1 MIRVLWA
8 VAFGWVLLCPG
19 GSQAKPDCEDGE
31 IQLPAKSLLF
41 NGPATGYALFA
52 QSKEE
57 RCVRVMKESDP
68 AGWFLILW
76 DAQKNQLAWWPH
88 PDALVRF
95 NSDNEKRERA
105 VLPETRYVIKKT
117 TGHAAPNFGADVTH
131 WVPIKEQVV
140 VLEQVRP
147 FVGVRAVLRARPVAK
162 SVVLSH
168 APQHQ
173 FARRATRFQ
182 GGADS
187 LVTTEPPAEQ
197 SDAGPRLSETQRE
210 KVTALVESQPATPR
224 KSRRFEIE
232 SFTGAAWQE
241 QRFITDSV
249 NDPFARYVMETVA
262 SGLHVKGRYLHN
274 ESFLVEVGGGL
285 QGSQLDIA
293 AGAVS
298 AEPAASSTPLLW
310 LNANINAGLKVHQT
324 QKAKVQALLGYALDY
339 LWSPLI
345 EDFGGVGPMPAV
357 VNGMYHQL
365 RPGIR
370 VLLNSAKPEMGYLA
384 LEAALPVGI
393 YQMYPDPL
401 ETYIAYVTTDEKYRL
416 NPPAAVGEGLP
427 EYDENGNATST
438 EVSNEQPLSRGFDG
452 RFTYHWPVVAQWE
465 ILGA

>member
-1 MIRVLWA
+1 MISVLWA

-131 WVPIKEQVV
+131 WVPVKEQVV
-140 VLEQVRP
+140 VLEQVPSRLWVYGQ
-147 FVGVRAVLRARPVAK
+147 FYERDQLQKAWFFRMH
-162 SVVLSH
+162 LSTNSPEGQPDFK
-168 APQHQ
+168 AGRIPW
-173 FARRATRFQ
+173 
-182 GGADS
+182 
-187 LVTTEPPAEQ
+187 VTTEPPAEQ

-241 QRFITDSV
+241 QRFI
-249 NDPFARYVMETVA
+249 PI
-262 SGLHVKGRYLHN
+262 
-274 ESFLVEVGGGL
+274 
-285 QGSQLDIA
+285 Q
-293 AGAVS
+293 
-298 AEPAASSTPLLW
+298 
-310 LNANINAGLKVHQT
+310 
-324 QKAKVQALLGYALDY
+324 
-339 LWSPLI
+339 
-345 EDFGGVGPMPAV
+345 
-357 VNGMYHQL
+357 
-365 RPGIR
+365 
-370 VLLNSAKPEMGYLA
+370 
-384 LEAALPVGI
+384 
-393 YQMYPDPL
+393 
-401 ETYIAYVTTDEKYRL
+401 
-416 NPPAAVGEGLP
+416 
-427 EYDENGNATST
+427 
-438 EVSNEQPLSRGFDG
+438 
-452 RFTYHWPVVAQWE
+452 
-465 ILGA
+465 